1 MEELV
6 AGAGAGQVCEAATAA
21 AGHTLLAAAPRRL
34 VVGISGATGIAYGV
48 QALRFARA
56 AGVETHLVVTPS
68 GQRTREY
75 ETDLSAR
82 ELRGLA
88 DAAYR
93 PADVG
98 AAIASGSFRTDGMIV
113 APCSVRT
120 LAAIAHGLGDN
131 ALTRAADV
139 TLKERRR
146 LVLLVRETPLT
157 LAHLRAMTAVTEMG
171 GVVMPPVPAFYL
183 RPRGVADVV
192 RHTVARA
199 LDLFGVEVPG
209 IPRWGPGPAAPG
221 PAAAHPAAPGP
232 AAPGPTTG
240 PANRTRKAL
249 R

>member
-1 MEELV
+1 MEARMEV
-6 AGAGAGQVCEAATAA
+6 PVPVPAAEPAGPPSP
-21 AGHTLLAAAPRRL
+21 APRRL
-34 VVGISGATGIAYGV
+34 VVGISGATGVAYGV

-75 ETDLSAR
+75 ETALSSR
-82 ELRGLA
+82 ELRDLA

-98 AAIASGSFRTDGMIV
+98 AAIASGSFRTDGMLV

-120 LAAIAHGLGDN
+120 LSAIAHGLGDN

-183 RPRGVADVV
+183 RPRSLEDVV

-199 LDLFGVEVPG
+199 LDLFDVDVPG
-209 IPRWGPGPAAPG
+209 TPRWGDGPEPALPAPASG
-221 PAAAHPAAPGP
+221 PEPSNPEP
-232 AAPGPTTG
+232 S
-240 PANRTRKAL
+240 NRNRKAL